1 LVTKSRGR
9 SRDFV
14 TKATN
19 DVLGDERSAAVPS
32 LAVEERSGDASTFDD
47 RVSIAR
53 LLLRYVVTA
62 VVSLVVVAL
71 VTAFIARRIG
81 TSQAIDDADRVA
93 ALTAGST
100 LEPALDD
107 GIVTMDPTSIERL
120 DAVVRSQ
127 LIGGSLVRVK
137 LWSGDGTIVYS
148 DESRLIG
155 QRFGLDD
162 DELAVLASGGT
173 DAGLSDLSEPENRYE
188 DSATELLEVY
198 VPVRTPN
205 GTPLLFE
212 AYFRYNGVAE
222 AGRRVWMRFAPV
234 LLGGLLLVTLL
245 QIPSAVTMAR
255 RLRRTQRQREAL
267 LRAAIESTDAERR
280 RIATDLHDGVVQ
292 DLAGVAFSL
301 GAAARETD
309 VSGGDG
315 DKLRH
320 ASDEVRDAVR
330 SLRSLLVEIYPPS
343 LTESGLES
351 ALSDLAAR
359 VGARGIDTAVVVDDS
374 VGELDQDTTRLLYR
388 TAQEGLRNVVA
399 HADASRVD
407 VSLARRDGMAVLE
420 VADDGAGIEGDDVPA
435 PEGHIGLKGL
445 AGLASTMGA
454 SLMIDT
460 TPGRG
465 TTLRLEVPVR

>member
-1 LVTKSRGR
+1 MAIPSPAVEQR
-9 SRDFV
+9 SR
-14 TKATN
+14 
-19 DVLGDERSAAVPS
+19 
-32 LAVEERSGDASTFDD
+32 DASTFDD
-47 RVSIAR
+47 RVSTTR

-107 GIVTMDPTSIERL
+107 GIVTMDPASIERL

-155 QRFGLDD
+155 QRFGLED
-162 DELAVLASGGT
+162 DELALLANGGT
-173 DAGLSDLSEPENRYE
+173 DAGLSDLSEPENRFE

-198 VPVRTPN
+198 VPVHTPD

-222 AGRRVWMRFAPV
+222 AGRRVWLRFAPV
-234 LLGGLLLVTLL
+234 LLGGLVLVTLL
-245 QIPSAVTMAR
+245 QIPSAMTLAR

-343 LTESGLES
+343 LAESGLES

-407 VSLARRDGMAVLE
+407 VTLARRDGIAVLE

>member
-1 LVTKSRGR
+1 
-9 SRDFV
+9 
-14 TKATN
+14 
-19 DVLGDERSAAVPS
+19 
-32 LAVEERSGDASTFDD
+32 VEERSGDASTFDD

-62 VVSLVVVAL
+62 VVSLVVVAV

-107 GIVTMDPTSIERL
+107 GIVTMDPASIERL

-155 QRFGLDD
+155 QRFGLDE
-162 DELAVLASGGT
+162 DELAVFANGGT

-198 VPVRTPN
+198 VPVRTPD

-245 QIPSAVTMAR
+245 QIPSAVTLAR

-343 LTESGLES
+343 LAESGLES

-359 VGARGIDTAVVVDDS
+359 VGARGIDTAVVVDGS

-407 VSLARRDGMAVLE
+407 VSLARRDGMTVLE

>member
-1 LVTKSRGR
+1 V
-9 SRDFV
+9 
-14 TKATN
+14 
-19 DVLGDERSAAVPS
+19 
-32 LAVEERSGDASTFDD
+32 
-47 RVSIAR
+47 
-53 LLLRYVVTA
+53 
-62 VVSLVVVAL
+62 

-107 GIVTMDPTSIERL
+107 GIVTMDPASIERL

-155 QRFGLDD
+155 QRFGLDE
-162 DELAVLASGGT
+162 DELAVFANGGT

-198 VPVRTPN
+198 VPVRTPD

-245 QIPSAVTMAR
+245 QIPSAVTLAR

-343 LTESGLES
+343 LAESGLES

-359 VGARGIDTAVVVDDS
+359 VGARGIDTAVVVDGS

-407 VSLARRDGMAVLE
+407 VSLARRDGMTVLE

>member
-1 LVTKSRGR
+1 
-9 SRDFV
+9 
-14 TKATN
+14 
-19 DVLGDERSAAVPS
+19 
-32 LAVEERSGDASTFDD
+32 VEERSGDASTFDD
-47 RVSIAR
+47 RVSISR

-62 VVSLVVVAL
+62 VVSLVVVAV

-107 GIVTMDPTSIERL
+107 GIVTMDPASIERL

-155 QRFGLDD
+155 QRFGLDE
-162 DELAVLASGGT
+162 DELAVFANGGT

-198 VPVRTPN
+198 VPVRTPD

-245 QIPSAVTMAR
+245 QIPSAVTLAR

-343 LTESGLES
+343 LAESGLES

-359 VGARGIDTAVVVDDS
+359 VGARGIDTAVVVDGS

-407 VSLARRDGMAVLE
+407 VSLAHRDGMTVLE

>member
-1 LVTKSRGR
+1 M
-9 SRDFV
+9 
-14 TKATN
+14 
-19 DVLGDERSAAVPS
+19 
-32 LAVEERSGDASTFDD
+32 EERSRDASTFDD

-62 VVSLVVVAL
+62 VVSLVVVAV

-100 LEPALDD
+100 LEPALDN
-107 GIVTMDPTSIERL
+107 GIVTMDPASIERL

-155 QRFGLDD
+155 QRFGLED
-162 DELAVLASGGT
+162 DELAVLANGGT

-198 VPVRTPN
+198 VPVHTPD

-222 AGRRVWMRFAPV
+222 AGRRVWLRFAPV
-234 LLGGLLLVTLL
+234 LLGGLVLVTLL
-245 QIPSAVTMAR
+245 QIPSAMTLAR

-309 VSGGDG
+309 GSGGDG
-315 DKLRH
+315 DKLRR

-343 LTESGLES
+343 LAESGLES

-407 VSLARRDGMAVLE
+407 VSLARRDGLAVLE

>member
-1 LVTKSRGR
+1 MEQSR
-9 SRDFV
+9 
-14 TKATN
+14 
-19 DVLGDERSAAVPS
+19 
-32 LAVEERSGDASTFDD
+32 DASTFDD
-47 RVSIAR
+47 NVSIAR
-53 LLLRYVVTA
+53 LLLRYVITA
-62 VVSLVVVAL
+62 VVSLVVVAV

-107 GIVTMDPTSIERL
+107 GIVTMDPASIERL

-137 LWSGDGTIVYS
+137 LWSGGGTIVYS

-162 DELAVLASGGT
+162 DELAVLANGGT

-351 ALSDLAAR
+351 ALTDLAAR
-359 VGARGIDTAVVVDDS
+359 VGARGIDTAVVVDGS
-374 VGELDQDTTRLLYR
+374 VDELDQDTTRLLYR

-420 VADDGAGIEGDDVPA
+420 VADDGAGIAGDDVPA

-460 TPGRG
+460 MPGRG